1 MKAHPGR
8 TQELLEYMHLIR
20 TAASR
25 ALVGGQNDQQ
35 FRARMQESPKRSWAM
50 VDSEPWALYMT
61 PSPFTGS
68 NYTTGIR
75 PRGFS
80 KDA

>member
-1 MKAHPGR
+1 
-8 TQELLEYMHLIR
+8 MHLIR

-25 ALVGGQNDQQ
+25 YGGVGWRSYDQQ
-35 FRARMQESPKRSWAM
+35 FRARTQESPQRSWAM
-50 VDSEPWALYMT
+50 VDSEPWALYMN